1 MISHGTRLWLPP
13 VCLVAL
19 ITAVWALPYRPDC
32 DSLAWGD
39 DPAIARVD
47 RQCILLFHYADS
59 LHIIE
64 TNIENSEFGLL
75 IDELSS
81 NDYQRRWN
89 DRVNFY
95 GPETVALAA
104 AIRDS
109 ALHQRAFADGHAPSQ
124 EEVSVRLDLDRLRWE
139 SFHDVVQLAKLAQN
153 EDLAGFRKLAAETRD
168 PDIVRFL
175 EDLTPSELMESM
187 KGNDW
192 RQLEQALKEGEA
204 HLESLGL
211 QRYWQEILPAKLRRE
226 MAILKLEGAV
236 LEASANGPDGPQADV
251 PRLAWLAYQER
262 AFEGLNIELT
272 HAAPP
277 TASVDGALAYLAEVL
292 QEEQEELG
300 EEYRRRFGT
309 ALGKTVIRPVAS
321 GPEPQLNSPRP
332 RTRRSARPAGRWSQM
347 GPGTPLTISDFL

>member
-1 MISHGTRLWLPP
+1 MIPSVIRPWLPP
-13 VCLVAL
+13 ICLVTL
-19 ITAVWALPYRPDC
+19 IAAVWALPHRPDC

-47 RQCILLFHYADS
+47 SQCILLSHYADS

-64 TNIENSEFGLL
+64 TNIENAEIGLL
-75 IDELSS
+75 IDEQAS
-81 NDYQRRWN
+81 NDFQRRWN

-109 ALHQRAFADGHAPSQ
+109 ALYQGAVADGQVPSQ
-124 EEVSVRLDLDRLRWE
+124 EEVSARIDLDRLRWE
-139 SFHDVVQLAKLAQN
+139 SFYDVVQLAELAQN
-153 EDLAGFRKLAAETRD
+153 QDLAGFRKLVAETRN

-175 EDLTPSELMESM
+175 EDLTPSELMKSM

-226 MAILKLEGAV
+226 MAILNLEEAV
-236 LEASANGPDGPQADV
+236 LEASAYGPDGPHADV

-262 AFEGLNIELT
+262 AFEGLNVELT
-272 HAAPP
+272 RATPP
-277 TASVDGALAYLAEVL
+277 SLSIDGALAYLAEVL
-292 QEEQEELG
+292 QEEQDELS
-300 EEYRRRFGT
+300 EEYRRFLERH
-309 ALGKTVIRPVAS
+309 KER
-321 GPEPQLNSPRP
+321 
-332 RTRRSARPAGRWSQM
+332 RRSTPPPLRPDSN
-347 GPGTPLTISDFL
+347 